1 MEWQIITVII
11 TVVGFGITVI
21 KPILELNSSIV
32 KLTEAVKSLEIMQT
46 DNKGAIKD
54 AQDKLDDHEHRITV
68 LENKP

>member
-32 KLTEAVKSLEIMQT
+32 KLTDAVKSLEIM
-46 DNKGAIKD
+46 
-54 AQDKLDDHEHRITV
+54 
-68 LENKP
+68 

>member
-11 TVVGFGITVI
+11 TVVGFGISII

-46 DNKGAIKD
+46 DNKKDIKD
-54 AQDKLDDHEHRITV
+54 AQDKLDDHEHRITI
-68 LENKP
+68 LEQK